1 MTLFVYT
8 TLLLIGYGVLA
19 VFILIGLFI
28 LYAVADEIVR
38 YLINK
43 PRKKNY

>member
-8 TLLLIGYGVLA
+8 TLLLIGYGVLT
-19 VFILIGLFI
+19 VLILTGLVI

-38 YLINK
+38 YLIDK